1 MTPVQPAQRIEIL
14 DVLRGA
20 ALFGILASNMRAFHS
35 PMPAYFDH
43 TLMWTGTADR
53 RVPGEGIHV
62 HQHRER
68 LAPRPHAS
76 KRLREG
82 HGSDRGGQGHKL
94 GPQTYFADVKAVRF
108 ITECWRDRQ
117 I

>member
-14 DVLRGA
+14 DLLRGA

-68 LAPRPHAS
+68 SAPRPDA
-76 KRLREG
+76 
-82 HGSDRGGQGHKL
+82 GGRV
-94 GPQTYFADVKAVRF
+94 P
-108 ITECWRDRQ
+108 
-117 I
+117 